1 MAKFHNKISNLITS
15 QVPDFVLDDHPK
27 FVEFLKT
34 YYTFM
39 ESAELAVTSV
49 QTTDGITL
57 ETETNQD
64 NKLILDGSRIDSDR
78 TQLDAG
84 DKLLLESSAFGKF
97 TRGEIITG
105 QTSKATSTILAED
118 LDKGRLFIAA
128 QNKFIQGEI
137 ILGASSNASA
147 VVNDYRPNPV
157 NNIQELLDFRDPD
170 KAVSNFLTKFRN
182 EFLNTIPEE
191 INANINKRNLIK
203 NIKSLY
209 RLKGT
214 NTGHQIFFRLL
225 FGLESE
231 TTFPREQLLR
241 VSDGKW
247 NTSKILRVISTAG
260 DTVDL
265 VGRTIEGQTSDATA
279 IVENVFKFQIGSDEV
294 SELIVNTDTVVGTFS
309 VGEEIRGTSS
319 DDSDIFIKANISGIP
334 NQPTITNDG
343 SLYSTGDTVAI
354 TAGGEGSIIQV
365 DGVGRGSITEFFID
379 DVGTGY
385 VIGDDLVFNNANTGG
400 GAAVAKVSVVN
411 GGFTDEQSTSTINDH
426 IVLEDETVRGDAY
439 TGNKIVQESGT
450 GVGDIT
456 DIRIINAGSNYLSL
470 PIVTITSSGGSGAVV
485 KAYGSEIGRVQS
497 LKIVE
502 PGKGYENSPTPPS
515 LKLPTY
521 LLVVDRVGSFSTDE
535 TVSALGSDGSTTITA
550 SVVGIN
556 TSTNIL
562 EVSNASGT
570 FGTDVTITG
579 VTSGATAT
587 IKKFDQ
593 ATATTT
599 VTAILDTAGTY
610 ISQDGHLSENVMRIQ
625 DSLLY
630 QDFSYVI
637 KVGRSINDWRDS
649 FKKTVHTA
657 GFYFVGQVSIATQ
670 VSAELRSITG
680 INSGEINTPID
691 SVINT
696 LFTTIFGRRLGT
708 IDDGTTLRA
717 SPQTGEGAD
726 FNTSTTSPFSTGTRD
741 VTLKR
746 EYRVSF
752 PTIARISV
760 RGDELKFGYAYCG
773 PRMKSLRLNTLDQGF
788 TSMFG
793 GGHPNVQTGPGGADS
808 VVRKYVQ
815 PMLLQDWA
823 NHRLTALNNTSYDGE
838 VVQIQDL
845 ANNSLKTN
853 ITYPTEIGI
862 SY

>member
-1 MAKFHNKISNLITS
+1 MAKFFDKISNLITS

-27 FVEFLKT
+27 FVQFLKT

-49 QTTDGITL
+49 ETTDGFTL

-64 NKLILDGSRIDSDR
+64 NKLVLDASRIDSDR

-84 DKLLLESSAFGKF
+84 DKILLESSAFGKF
-97 TRGEIITG
+97 TRGETITG

-118 LDKGRLFIAA
+118 LGNNRLFIAA
-128 QNKFIQGEI
+128 QNKFVIGET
-137 ILGASSNASA
+137 ILGATSNASGI
-147 VVNDYRPNPV
+147 VNDYRPNPV
-157 NNIQELLDFRDPD
+157 NSIQELLNFRDPD
-170 KAVSNFLTKFRN
+170 KAISNFLTKFRN

-191 INANINKRNLIK
+191 LNTNVNRRNLIK

-209 RLKGT
+209 RAKGT
-214 NTGHQIFFRLL
+214 NVGHQIFFRLL

-247 NTSKILRVISTAG
+247 NTSKILRVITTAG
-260 DTVDL
+260 DTANL
-265 VGRTIEGQTSDATA
+265 IGRTITGQTSDATA

-294 SELIVNTDTVVGTFS
+294 SELIVNEDTVVGTFT

-343 SLYSTGDTVAI
+343 SLYSSGDTVAI

-365 DGVGRGSITEFFID
+365 DAVGRGSITEFFID

-385 VIGDDLVFNNANTGG
+385 SIGDDLVFNNANTGG
-400 GAAVAKVSVVN
+400 GAAVAKIAVVN
-411 GGFTDEQSTSTINDH
+411 GGFTDEQSTSTTEDH
-426 IVLEDETVRGDAY
+426 LVLEDETVRGDAY
-439 TGNKIVQESGT
+439 TGDKFVQESGT

-456 DIRIINAGSNYLSL
+456 DVRIINAGSNYLSL
-470 PIVTITSSGGSGAVV
+470 PIVTITSSGSGGVI
-485 KAYGSEIGRVQS
+485 KTYGSEIGKVQS

-502 PGKGYENSPTPPS
+502 PGKGYENSPTPPT
-515 LKLPTY
+515 LKLPVY

-550 SVVGIN
+550 TVEGIN

-570 FGTDVTITG
+570 FGTSVTITG
-579 VTSGATAT
+579 VTSGATAV

-610 ISQDGHLSENVMRIQ
+610 ISQDGHLSENVMKIQ
-625 DSLLY
+625 DSLLF

-637 KVGRSINDWRDS
+637 KVGRSINDWRSS

-657 GFYFVGQVSIATQ
+657 GFYFVGQVNIATQ

-680 INSGEINTPID
+680 VNSGEVNTPID
-691 SVINT
+691 LVINT

-746 EYRVSF
+746 NYTISF
-752 PTIARISV
+752 PAIARVTV
-760 RGDELKFGYAYCG
+760 RGDELRFGYGYCG
-773 PRMKSLRLNTLDQGF
+773 PRMRSVNKYAITLFSGSGF
-788 TSMFG
+788 AQTA
-793 GGHPNVQTGPGGADS
+793 NVGADS
-808 VVRKYVQ
+808 TNATYIS
-815 PMLLQDWA
+815 PMQMANWA
-823 NHRLTALNNTSYDGE
+823 NFRLTALNNTDYDGE
-838 VVQIQDL
+838 IVQFQDI
-845 ANNSLKTN
+845 NTPDLKTN
-853 ITYPTEIGI
+853 LAFPTEIRV